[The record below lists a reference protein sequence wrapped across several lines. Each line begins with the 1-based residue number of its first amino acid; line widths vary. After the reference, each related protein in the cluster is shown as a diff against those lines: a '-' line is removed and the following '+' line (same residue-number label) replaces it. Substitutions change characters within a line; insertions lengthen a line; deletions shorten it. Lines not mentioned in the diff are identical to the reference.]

1 MKLPKLYEQ
10 SPRGFFLI
18 AVFTSMTISVVC
30 QLCNFQDPEKI
41 GKHFFLH

>member
-10 SPRGFFLI
+10 SPCGLFLI
-18 AVFTSMTISVVC
+18 SVFTSMAISVVC